1 MYSLLTTT
9 SLSTGKPSVPPDTQS
24 TDTAA
29 NTATY
34 QYICIYIR
42 ARIELQQVKKITDCF
57 DSPLIV
63 SVIFSS
69 NIIYFLQVFSY
80 V

>member
-1 MYSLLTTT
+1 M
-9 SLSTGKPSVPPDTQS
+9 
-24 TDTAA
+24 
-29 NTATY
+29 
-34 QYICIYIR
+34 
-42 ARIELQQVKKITDCF
+42 ELQQVKKITDCF
-57 DSPLIV
+57 DNPLIV